1 MMGHLQMIKR
11 KGDIVPV
18 YQKDL
23 KSMLINYRL
32 IILLPIFAKIFQKT
46 SFTSIFEYFIK
57 NELFTVSWSCFFPGV
72 LLDISTA
79 FENVRHKALVYKLK
93 PYRISAVF
101 LKITD
106 NYLTDRKQR
115 VVFNSQTSS
124 QESVPSGLPSGS
136 ICRELLS

>member
-1 MMGHLQMIKR
+1 
-11 KGDIVPV
+11 
-18 YQKDL
+18 
-23 KSMLINYRL
+23 MLINYCL

-57 NELFTVSWSCFFPGV
+57 NELFTVSWSCFLPGV
-72 LLDISTA
+72 LLDIFTA
-79 FENVRHKALVYKLK
+79 FENVWHKALVYKLK

-101 LKITD
+101 LKMTD

-115 VVFNSQTSS
+115 VVFNSKTSS

-136 ICRELLS
+136 ICRKLLS